1 MNKLFVLLL
10 IFQPFL
16 LSAQA
21 PVQKW
26 NRQMQLK
33 NCNVHVSSNL
43 FTATTIIEMEFYN
56 SNDQELEGLYNFQ
69 LNPGQVITGFQLELN
84 DKYREASI
92 EEKWK
97 ATNAYNRIVGKR
109 LDPALLTKEYDNHY
123 SLHIYPVPPK
133 GSRRIK
139 FTVQQL
145 MLVKDNQ
152 LQYQFPLNV
161 ADTVPNFNLSIL
173 AESIDEI
180 PISRFGLIAG
190 KFFKSEADHY
200 ILQYNASNASL
211 KSPIEFSIAMP
222 GQTNVCIQQK
232 DSINHFA
239 IYVKPSLN
247 PELTTTAND
256 MVVYW
261 DASASNEK
269 RNVNKEISFLQQFIA
284 WHQIANLTIRTF
296 NYKILDEKFFKINK
310 GYNGKWQ
317 QYLRQVNYAGATQL
331 GCINM
336 DENPSTIAMIFTDGI
351 NTYGNKK
358 PRTNNAMVYCINSAN
373 SADSIALKNIVGASG
388 GQVIDLERS
397 SIAGAITISKNQVSW
412 LMNITSTSGKTTI
425 EQATPLKLES
435 PIFLNGETLQ
445 DTDTLYLYYGNAL
458 HINKVEKIVLQSST
472 ACTNN
477 GGLDRITMLQQYA
490 AINQHYNWENILDF
504 GISEQV
510 VTQHTAYIVLEKAT
524 DYIKYNIAPPKELE
538 AECEQLN
545 YVKTDSR
552 LTRERLRKKDEF
564 EIINNVVVAYNQ
576 RVKKIDKNA
585 TVLTP
590 DKAQIN
596 NLAMTNSFAENTQIT
611 TVGRSLP
618 TGQSLLAVGTGRSN
632 LDEVV
637 VIGYGVMQKR
647 NVTGA
652 VSYISG
658 RDLQQAGSVE
668 QALQGRVA
676 GVQVTNAS
684 GVPGSNASIMIRG
697 AATNY
702 ANNQP
707 LFVLDGVPVSGNIND
722 IVNVNN
728 IQSITVLKGPE
739 AGAIYGSRA
748 SNGVIVIA
756 SKKGNYNRYYPPG
769 HYRLK
774 DMEDMDYMNDVK
786 QADVKN
792 KKAEYQKLQQEYGNK
807 AGFHIDM
814 AQHFFEA
821 GLKKDAFEILLN
833 AAETAN
839 GNRQVLKGMAYI
851 LESWKEYDEAIKIYK
866 QLMDDG
872 SNDPALYRNLAWN
885 YFQLHKYQEAVN
897 TLYTGIRLNMG
908 SNETN
913 FVQLKTAML
922 GDLNAMIAV
931 KKSELDLSIIPASI
945 VATVPIDLRVE
956 LDCNTGYVNLSSVNE
971 PGLTAA
977 TYNKPSKNGGVILG
991 RENYYNS
998 RYNIG
1003 EYELK
1008 NAKPGTYKIN
1018 INYYGYY
1025 NDDLPT
1031 IMRIRTFKNFG
1042 KRDQEIA
1049 IEYVVLDNQ
1058 YGDIEIT
1065 TVNVP
1070 QK

>member
-1 MNKLFVLLL
+1 MNKLFSLLL
-10 IFQPFL
+10 SIQPFL
-16 LSAQA
+16 VSAQA

-33 NCNVHVSSNL
+33 TCNINVSSNL
-43 FTATTIIEMEFYN
+43 FTATTVIEMEFYN
-56 SNDQELEGLYNFQ
+56 SNEQELEGLYNFQ

-84 DKYREASI
+84 DKYREGSI

-109 LDPALLTKEYDNHY
+109 VDPALLTKDYDNHY

-139 FTVQQL
+139 FTVLQL
-145 MLVKDNQ
+145 MVVKESR

-161 ADTVPNFNLSIL
+161 ADTVANFNLSIL
-173 AESIDEI
+173 TESKDEI
-180 PISRFGLIAG
+180 PVSEVGLITG
-190 KFFKSEADHY
+190 KIFNASADHFS
-200 ILQYNASNASL
+200 LQYNASNILL
-211 KSPIEFSIAMP
+211 KSSIEFSIPMP
-222 GQTNVCIQQK
+222 GQTTVCIQQK
-232 DSINHFA
+232 DSVNHFA
-239 IYVKPSLN
+239 IYVNPFLN
-247 PELTTTAND
+247 PEPATTVND
-256 MVVYW
+256 LVVYW
-261 DASASNEK
+261 DASTSNEK
-269 RNVNKEISFLQQFIA
+269 RNVNKEISFLQQFIG

-296 NYKILDEKFFKINK
+296 NYKILDEKIFKINN

-336 DENPSTIAMIFTDGI
+336 DENPETIAMIFTDGI

-373 SADSIALKNIVGASG
+373 SADTSALKDIVGASG
-388 GQVIDLERS
+388 GHVINLQRS
-397 SIAGAITISKNQVSW
+397 SIATAIALSNKQVSW
-412 LMNITSTSGKTTI
+412 LINITNASGKTTI
-425 EQATPLKLES
+425 EQPMPLKLES
-435 PIFLNGETLQ
+435 PVFLNGETLQ

-458 HINKVEKIVLQSST
+458 HINKVEKIVLQSSA

-477 GGLDRITMLQQYA
+477 SRLDRITMLQQYA
-490 AINQHYNWENILDF
+490 TINQHYNWENILDF

-564 EIINNVVVAYNQ
+564 EIINNVVEAYNQ
-576 RVKKIDKNA
+576 RVKKIDKNE

-590 DKAQIN
+590 DKAEIN
-596 NLAMTNSFAENTQIT
+596 KLALTNSFAENTQNT
-611 TVGRSLP
+611 NVGRSLP

-658 RDLQQAGSVE
+658 RDLQQVGSVE

-684 GVPGSNASIMIRG
+684 GAPGSNASVMIRG
-697 AATNY
+697 AASING
-702 ANNQP
+702 NNQP
-707 LFVLDGVPVSGNIND
+707 LVVLDGVPVFGNINEL
-722 IVNVNN
+722 VNINN

-739 AGAIYGSRA
+739 AGAMYGSRA
-748 SNGVIVIA
+748 SNGVIVLA
-756 SKKGNYNRYYPPG
+756 SKKGNYNRYYPSG

-774 DMEDMDYMNDVK
+774 VMEDMDYMNDVK
-786 QADVKN
+786 LADVKN
-792 KKAEYQKLQQEYGNK
+792 KKIEYQKLQQEYGEK
-807 AGFHIDM
+807 TGFHIDM

-866 QLMDDG
+866 QLMDDA

-897 TLYTGIRLNMG
+897 TMYAGIRLNTG
-908 SNETN
+908 SNENN

-922 GDLNAMIAV
+922 SELHAMITI
-931 KKSELDLSIIPASI
+931 KKNELDLSMIPASI
-945 VATVPIDLRVE
+945 IASVPIDLRVV
-956 LDCNTGYVNLSSVNE
+956 LDCNTGYVNFTSVNE
-971 PGLTAA
+971 PGLTTA
-977 TYNKPSKNGGVILG
+977 TYNKQSKNGGVILG
-991 RENYYNS
+991 SENYYNG
-998 RYNIG
+998 RYSTG
-1003 EYELK
+1003 EYLQK
-1008 NAKPGTYKIN
+1008 NARPGTYKIN
-1018 INYYGYY
+1018 INYYDYY
-1025 NDDLPT
+1025 NGEIPT
-1031 IMRIRTFKNFG
+1031 LMRICTFKNFG
-1042 KRDQEIA
+1042 KQNQEITTECV
-1049 IEYVVLDNQ
+1049 ILDNQ
-1058 YGDIEIT
+1058 YGDIEVT
-1065 TVNVP
+1065 TINVP